1 MTRPEIVLSVFGST
15 GVGKSCM
22 TVQFVQKRF
31 MKEHDPTI
39 EDQYTVIRKVE
50 DEEVSLNIYDT
61 AGQEEFVGL
70 RAHYMKGTD
79 GHMLVYSI
87 VDEESLDEISKIHQQ
102 IIRATDCPDIPVLV
116 VGNKCDL
123 EEEREVSKEKGKEL
137 ADKMGCPFLEASA
150 KDRINI
156 DEAFELLG
164 REVFKFRQNHPDEG
178 DVTLKSDKKKCCIM

>member
-116 VGNKCDL
+116 VGNKVNTVYSPL
-123 EEEREVSKEKGKEL
+123 FYFPAAMQFYFVFIILSAANRVYL
-137 ADKMGCPFLEASA
+137 ASFIGYLMS
-150 KDRINI
+150 
-156 DEAFELLG
+156 
-164 REVFKFRQNHPDEG
+164 NH
-178 DVTLKSDKKKCCIM
+178 IFI